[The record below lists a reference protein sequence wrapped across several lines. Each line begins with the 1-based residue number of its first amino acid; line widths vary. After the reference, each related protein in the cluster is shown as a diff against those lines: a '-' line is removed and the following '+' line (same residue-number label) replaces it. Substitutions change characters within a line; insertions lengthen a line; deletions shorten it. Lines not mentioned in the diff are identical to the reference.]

1 MNTKLFILLTTLLLP
16 VYGSLQAQMTVSPPS
31 DPKGI
36 TNPIVEDGHPNC
48 ELNLSVNV
56 TGGNAPY
63 TYRWMRG
70 TVQVGTSANLV
81 IRPSSLINQ
90 GTYTC
95 IVRDNSGTSVTSAP
109 SRVTVLNISDSTSIT
124 TVGQATA
131 TMTVVAQSPS
141 TLAYRWHRID
151 GNIETPISTTDA
163 KYTGATSATLTIRNI
178 SESDATTY
186 FCKVFANGYSMD
198 SGVRRLVVIPAPASK
213 IVSAGD
219 PVELEISPLGATP
232 SILSGMTYEWR
243 RGTTVV
249 GNSSLLSIQSV
260 AVADAGDYTCAVRLT
275 SGATPVT
282 TRISR
287 IDVVTSTPRVQLVA
301 QGAASVILT
310 AEVSPAVGV
319 RTFRWFKEG
328 SALPIVNTVGAY
340 SGATTNAL
348 TILAVTTEEAG
359 NYYCEVTANGSSV
372 NSANRKLLVAGNP
385 ASKLVRLNDAF
396 QLETIVYGS
405 DPEIDSEL
413 TYVWRKAG
421 VEQSPQDGAN
431 GKYFDVDSASLTDAA
446 AYTCAVTYPA
456 AATTVTPLAAQVSVV
471 NPDGLSKMIFAGT
484 ESNFTV
490 QTQGAGMTY
499 QWSFFSPGSPNGI
512 LIPVGSTTNFV
523 ASATSPLLTIKAS
536 TLNPLNQG
544 GQYRCTVSAFGQ
556 TIDSNFNRLVVLSRP
571 VNSTVQIGA
580 NLSLEI
586 TSSGQASPDDLSYN
600 WFKKVGETN
609 ELVDDQRVFTI
620 NNIAADDAATYSCA
634 ITLNNG
640 SAPITVN
647 ALNIV
652 VSVIAATPDQH
663 LGLATSSVI
672 INMPASA
679 LGVTYRWC
687 KVGVGELPIET
698 TLPTTARK
706 YMNVTTRSLTI
717 QNLSSDDAG
726 VYYCVVK
733 SSGVEITLKSQ
744 TLDVVTSPTS
754 MMGITGDDLSFN
766 VDTAGTIGGL
776 NYQWRKLS
784 GRAPVNV
791 GTNSPSLDFPS
802 VALGDGSTSYT
813 CVVSIPGVTSTT
825 STVTTLPVV
834 FLVVDPNASDVSVD
848 TTKAA
853 SLKVSISPAVLP
865 VGATVSW
872 LKKDG
877 VAETPLVQATP
888 AKYAGLTTATLSVL
902 NCLESDAGDYLCQF
916 TAFGRTVRSSEIN
929 LFVRFR
935 PEIQSITF
943 PIGII
948 GGLYSFEIPVDE
960 DPRKVPTA
968 FTAAPLPAGLRL
980 NTATG
985 VISGRPTAAFNANV
999 TVRATNSAGT
1009 STAVI
1014 ANLTVRT
1021 LPTYLAGTYVG
1032 VLPRSDSFGATLGG
1046 RFDMTVTATG
1056 AATGTLRLGTFSY
1069 PFATGST
1076 LNVIGTNSSTAT
1088 ATANITVT
1096 RGTGASALTPLTVT
1110 FEIDNTSLLANAK
1123 VEDSTNADEFIDF
1136 EGWRNSYSV
1145 AAPATAYQATVNNF
1159 GLLPPDGSDAAIVP
1173 QGIGHGSFGVTNL
1186 GAYSITGRTADGETI
1201 TGSAFIGPSGQAFI
1215 YQTLYL
1221 TTVKGSIVGAFSI
1234 DAKGNS
1240 IASDNTI
1247 EPSTSIPITWDRP
1260 EDTRTTS
1267 TPPTVAQRT
1276 YRAGFAPQQLL
1287 IEGSTYVPPVS
1298 PNVLL
1303 GLTAST
1309 TTPNAKLTFI
1319 GGGIQSTTSP
1329 TDTFS
1334 YLGVRVGAS
1343 SVVTMTT
1350 VTNPNTATITLAP
1363 VAATGRFSGTFVMRD
1378 GTVARPSTTYQ
1389 GVIYS
1394 IDGSLKGVGFYLHN
1408 TKTTG
1413 ATLSDLVQSGVVT
1426 LERQ

>member
-1 MNTKLFILLTTLLLP
+1 
-16 VYGSLQAQMTVSPPS
+16 MTVSAPF

-63 TYRWMRG
+63 AYRWMRG
-70 TVQVGTSANLV
+70 STQVGTSANLV
-81 IRPSSLINQ
+81 IRPSTLVNQ
-90 GTYTC
+90 GSYTC

-109 SRVTVLNISDSTSIT
+109 SRVTVLNISDSTSLA

-141 TLAYRWHRID
+141 TLAYRWHRMD
-151 GNIETPISTTDA
+151 GDIETPISTTDV

-178 SESDATTY
+178 SEADATTY

-198 SGVRRLVVIPAPASK
+198 SGVRRLVVVPAPTSK

-219 PVELEISPLGATP
+219 PVELEINPLGATP

-249 GNSSLLSIQSV
+249 GNSSLLSFQSI
-260 AVADAGDYTCAVRLT
+260 AAANGGDYSCVVRLSAT
-275 SGATPVT
+275 SPSVT
-282 TRISR
+282 TAIARV
-287 IDVVTSTPRVQLVA
+287 DVVTSTPRVQLVA
-301 QGAASVILT
+301 EGAASVILT
-310 AEVSPAVGV
+310 AEVSPAAGT

-328 SALPIVNTVGAY
+328 SAVPIANAAGAY

-348 TILAVTTEEAG
+348 SVLTVTTADSG
-359 NYYCEVTANGSSV
+359 DYYCEVTAFGDSV
-372 NSANRKLLVAGNP
+372 NTANRKLLVAGNP
-385 ASKLVRLNDAF
+385 SSKLVRLNDAF
-396 QLETIVYGS
+396 QLETIVHGS
-405 DPEIDSEL
+405 DPSIDSEL

-421 VEQSPQDGAN
+421 AEQSSQDGAN
-431 GKYFDVDSASLTDAA
+431 GKFFEVGSASLSDAA
-446 AYTCAVTYPA
+446 AYTCSVTYPA
-456 AATTVTPLAAQVSVV
+456 SATTVTPLAAQVSVV
-471 NPDGLSKMIFAGT
+471 NTDALTKMIFSG
-484 ESNFTV
+484 SDSSFTV
-490 QTQGAGMTY
+490 QAQGVGLTY
-499 QWSFFSPGSPNGI
+499 QWSFISSGLPNAI
-512 LIPVGSTTNFV
+512 LIPIGSSTNYV
-523 ASATSPLLTIKAS
+523 TSATSPLLTVKAS
-536 TLNPLNQG
+536 TLNQG
-544 GQYRCTVSAFGQ
+544 GQYRCRISAFGQ
-556 TIDSNFNRLVVLSRP
+556 NLDADLNRLVVLSRP
-571 VNSTVQIGA
+571 ANSTVQVGA
-580 NLSLEI
+580 NLSLQI
-586 TSSGQASPDDLSYN
+586 NSSGEESPDDLTYS
-600 WFKKVGETN
+600 WFKRVGSAD

-620 NNIAADDAATYSCA
+620 NNVTSDDAGTYSCA
-634 ITLNNG
+634 IALNSVG
-640 SAPITVN
+640 APITVN

-652 VSVIAATPDQH
+652 VSVVAATPDQH
-663 LGLATSSVI
+663 LGLASSSVI
-672 INMPASA
+672 INMPTSASD
-679 LGVTYRWC
+679 VTYRWH
-687 KVGVGELPIET
+687 KVGVGPLPIET
-698 TLPTTARK
+698 TMPATARK
-706 YMNVTTRSLTI
+706 YMNVTTRSLTV
-717 QNLSSDDAG
+717 QNLSTGDAG
-726 VYYCVVK
+726 VYFCVVR

-754 MMGITGDDLSFN
+754 MMGLTGDDLSFTVN
-766 VDTAGTIGGL
+766 TAGTIGEL
-776 NYQWRKLS
+776 NYQWRRLS
-784 GRAPVNV
+784 GRATTNL
-791 GTNSPSLDFPS
+791 GTNDPSLNFPN
-802 VALGDGSTSYT
+802 VALADGSTAYT
-813 CVVSIPGVTSTT
+813 CVVSIPGITSTT
-825 STVTTLPVV
+825 SIVTTRPAI
-834 FLVVDPNASDVSVD
+834 FFVVDPNASDVSVD

-853 SLKVSISPAVLP
+853 SLRVNFSPSALP
-865 VGATVSW
+865 TGVAVSW
-872 LKKDG
+872 FKKDG
-877 VAETPLVQATP
+877 VNEAPLVQATP
-888 AKYAGLTTATLSVL
+888 AKYTGLTTAALSVL

-935 PEIQSITF
+935 PEVQSITF
-943 PIGII
+943 PTAII

-960 DPRKVPTA
+960 DPRKIPTA

-980 NTATG
+980 NAATG
-985 VISGRPTAAFNANV
+985 VISGRPTAAFSANV

-1014 ANLTVRT
+1014 ANLTVGT
-1021 LPTYLAGTYVG
+1021 LPTYLAGAYVG
-1032 VLPRSDSFGATLGG
+1032 VLPRSDSFGPTSGSALGG

-1069 PFATGST
+1069 PFAAGST
-1076 LNVIGTNSSTAT
+1076 LNVIGTDSSTAT
-1088 ATANITVT
+1088 ATANIIVT
-1096 RGTGASALTPLTVT
+1096 RGTGASALTPLRVT

-1159 GLLPPDGSDAAIVP
+1159 GLLPPDGSDAAIIP

-1234 DAKGNS
+1234 DSKGNS
-1240 IASDNTI
+1240 SALDNSI

-1260 EDTRTTS
+1260 EDTRTPS
-1267 TPPTVAQRT
+1267 ATPTMAQRT
-1276 YRAGFAPQQLL
+1276 YRAGFTPQQLL

-1309 TTPNAKLTFI
+1309 TIPNAKLTFI

-1334 YLGVRVGAS
+1334 YTGVRIGAS
-1343 SVVTMTT
+1343 SAATMTAPNPAT
-1350 VTNPNTATITLAP
+1350 VALAP
-1363 VAATGRFSGTFVMRD
+1363 VASTGRFTGSFVMRD

-1394 IDGSLKGVGFYLHN
+1394 VDGVLKGVGFYLHN

-1413 ATLSDLVQSGVVT
+1413 ATLSDLVLSGVVT